1 MSDVLSL
8 NAKELAMRI
17 LMASHGYPPTV
28 SGVTLVVQKVARA
41 MVKRGH
47 EVTVITA
54 SEQGDPYRD
63 EDEGVQLIRIRA
75 AFNPFWKEAPIPF
88 IGQTDLEEIVDEVR
102 PDILHAHESAFLGM
116 QVARLHDGAD
126 LPRVASCY
134 YVPRFAARY
143 LSWNDEPREV
153 VESVVRFYSTWFYN
167 HFDHVVFS
175 TAAHRAYFASKDLT
189 VATSI
194 ISNGIDTERYRPP
207 GPESAVRDEA
217 VEARYPLPPHPR
229 ILFVSRLARDKE
241 IDVLIEAMLIL
252 WARHRAHLLL
262 VGRGDDR
269 KRLQALTHEL
279 DLEHCVHFLGFVPE
293 ADLPSIYRLS
303 DLFAIASICEVQ
315 SLPTLQG
322 AASGLPLVAT
332 DAVALP
338 ELVHDGV
345 NGFLVEPGQP
355 EALAEAIGSIL
366 GDPKLAAK
374 MGRASLPIAL
384 EHAESC
390 TFDRYEDLYQR
401 TVSAAAGRLRHR
413 AASARPVR

>member
-1 MSDVLSL
+1 
-8 NAKELAMRI
+8 MRI

-41 MVKRGH
+41 MVQRGH

-54 SEQGDPYRD
+54 SDHGDPYRD

-88 IGQTDLEEIVDEVR
+88 IGQNDLEEIVEEVQ
-102 PDILHAHESAFLGM
+102 PDIIHAHESAFLGM
-116 QVARLHDGAD
+116 QVARLDQGAD

-175 TAAHRAYFASKDLT
+175 TAAHRAYFASKDLA
-189 VATSI
+189 VGTSI

-207 GPESAVRDEA
+207 SAETAAQDEE
-217 VEARYPLPPHPR
+217 VEARHALPPPPR
-229 ILFVSRLARDKE
+229 ILFVSRLAKDKE
-241 IDVLIEAMLIL
+241 IDVLIEAMPVL

-262 VGRGDDR
+262 AGRGDDR
-269 KRLQALTHEL
+269 QRLETVTQEL
-279 DLEHCVHFLGFVPE
+279 GLEQCVHFLGFVPE

-322 AASGLPLVAT
+322 AATGLPLVAT

-345 NGFLVEPGQP
+345 NGFLVEPRQP
-355 EALAEAIGSIL
+355 EALAEAVSRIL
-366 GDPKLAAK
+366 GDPELASR
-374 MGRASLPIAL
+374 MGEASLPIAQD
-384 EHAESC
+384 HAESR
-390 TFDRYEDLYQR
+390 TFDRYEDLYHQ
-401 TVSAAAGRLRHR
+401 TVVTAAGRRR
-413 AASARPVR
+413 RRRASARPAL

>member
-1 MSDVLSL
+1 
-8 NAKELAMRI
+8 MRI

-41 MVKRGH
+41 MVQRGH

-54 SEQGDPYRD
+54 SEHGDPYRD
-63 EDEGVQLIRIRA
+63 QDEGVQLIRIRA
-75 AFNPFWKEAPIPF
+75 AFNPFWREAPIPF
-88 IGQTDLEEIVDEVR
+88 IGQNDLEEIVEEMQ
-102 PDILHAHESAFLGM
+102 PDIVHAHESAFLGM
-116 QVARLHDGAD
+116 QVARLDHGAD

-153 VESVVRFYSTWFYN
+153 VERLVHFYSTWFYN
-167 HFDHVVFS
+167 QFDHVVFS
-175 TAAHRAYFASKDLT
+175 TSAHHAYFASPDLT

-194 ISNGIDTERYRPP
+194 ISNGVNTKRYRPS
-207 GPESAVRDEA
+207 SAETALHDEE
-217 VEARYPLPPHPR
+217 VEASHPLPPHPR
-229 ILFVSRLARDKE
+229 ILFVSRLAKDKE
-241 IDVLIEAMLIL
+241 IDILIRAMPLL

-262 VGRGDDR
+262 AGRGDDQH
-269 KRLQALTHEL
+269 RLEAVTREL
-279 DLEHCVHFLGFVPE
+279 GLEHCVHFLGFVPE

-322 AASGLPLVAT
+322 AATGLPLVAT

-338 ELVHDGV
+338 ELVHDQV

-355 EALAEAIGSIL
+355 EALAEAASQIL
-366 GDPKLAAK
+366 GNPELAAK
-374 MGRASLPIAL
+374 MGQAGLLIAQ
-384 EHAESC
+384 EHAETR
-390 TFDRYEDLYQR
+390 TFDHYEDLYCA
-401 TVSAAAGRLRHR
+401 TVLATARRGRRP
-413 AASARPVR
+413 ASAQRSP

>member
-1 MSDVLSL
+1 
-8 NAKELAMRI
+8 MRI

-41 MVKRGH
+41 MVQRGH

-54 SEQGDPYRD
+54 SEHGDPYRD
-63 EDEGVQLIRIRA
+63 GDAGVQLIRIRA
-75 AFNPFWKEAPIPF
+75 AFNPFWREAPIPF
-88 IGQTDLEEIVDEVR
+88 IGQNDLEEIVQEVQ

-116 QVARLHDGAD
+116 QVARLNDGPD

-175 TAAHRAYFASKDLT
+175 TAAHRAYFASEDLT

-194 ISNGIDTERYRPP
+194 ISNGIDTKRYQPS
-207 GPESAVRDEA
+207 SAENAPQDEE
-217 VEARYPLPPHPR
+217 VEMRYPLPPHPR

-241 IDVLIEAMLIL
+241 IDVLIGAMPIL

-269 KRLQALTHEL
+269 KRLEALTEEL
-279 DLEHCVHFLGFVPE
+279 GLEDCVHFLGFVSEP
-293 ADLPSIYRLS
+293 DLPSMYRLS

-322 AASGLPLVAT
+322 AATGLPLVAT

-345 NGFLVEPGQP
+345 NGFLVEPAQP
-355 EALAEAIGSIL
+355 EALAEAVSQIL
-366 GDPKLAAK
+366 SDPELAAK
-374 MGRASLPIAL
+374 MGQASLPIAQ
-384 EHAESC
+384 EHAESR
-390 TFDRYEDLYQR
+390 TFDRYERLYHTTVLATADRRRGRRTSAR
-401 TVSAAAGRLRHR
+401 TV
-413 AASARPVR
+413 P

>member
-1 MSDVLSL
+1 
-8 NAKELAMRI
+8 MRI

-41 MVKRGH
+41 MVQRGH
-47 EVTVITA
+47 EVSIITA

-63 EDEGVQLIRIRA
+63 QDEGVQLIRIRA

-88 IGQTDLEEIVDEVR
+88 IGQNDLEEIVQEVQ
-102 PDILHAHESAFLGM
+102 PDILHAHESAVLGM
-116 QVARLHDGAD
+116 QVARLDGGAD

-153 VESVVRFYSTWFYN
+153 IESVVRFYSTWFYN

-175 TAAHRAYFASKDLT
+175 TTAHRAYFASEDLT

-194 ISNGIDTERYRPP
+194 ISNGIDTMRYRPS
-207 GPESAVRDEA
+207 SAETAPQDQE
-217 VEARYPLPPHPR
+217 VEARHLLPPHPR
-229 ILFVSRLARDKE
+229 IMFVSRLARDKE
-241 IDVLIEAMLIL
+241 IDVLIRAMPIL

-269 KRLQALTHEL
+269 NRLEALTEEL
-279 DLEHCVHFLGFVPE
+279 SLEHCVHFLGFVSE
-293 ADLPSIYRLS
+293 ADLPSVYRLS
-303 DLFAIASICEVQ
+303 DLFAIASVCEVQ

-322 AASGLPLVAT
+322 AATGLPLVAT

-338 ELVHDGV
+338 ELVHHGV

-355 EALAEAIGSIL
+355 EALAQAVSQIL
-366 GDPKLAAK
+366 GDPELAAR
-374 MGRASLPIAL
+374 MGQASLPIAQ

-390 TFDRYEDLYQR
+390 TFDRYEDLYHR
-401 TVSAAAGRLRHR
+401 TVLATADCLRRKSAAA
-413 AASARPVR
+413 RPVT